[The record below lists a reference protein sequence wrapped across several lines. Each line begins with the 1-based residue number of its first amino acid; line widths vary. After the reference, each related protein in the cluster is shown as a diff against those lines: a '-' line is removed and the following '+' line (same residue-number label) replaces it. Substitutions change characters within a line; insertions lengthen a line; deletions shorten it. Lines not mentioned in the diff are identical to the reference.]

1 MLIEEV
7 PFKVF
12 LERNP
17 HLKNRPINEQSFHYH
32 DYISKCQVQ
41 LRYMIECG
49 GQGASSTT
57 SEGGGPVTDTYFILQ
72 ENADYVLQEDGDKLI
87 WTI

>member
-1 MLIEEV
+1 M
-7 PFKVF
+7 
-12 LERNP
+12 
-17 HLKNRPINEQSFHYH
+17 
-32 DYISKCQVQ
+32 Q

-87 WTI
+87 WLI

>member
-17 HLKNRPINEQSFHYH
+17 HLKNRPLNEQSFHYH
-32 DYISKCQVQ
+32 DYISKCQMQ
-41 LRYMIECG
+41 LRYMIEFG
-49 GQGASSTT
+49 TGKYTT
-57 SEGGGPVTDTYFILQ
+57 SVEDGISDTYFILQ
-72 ENADYVLQEDGDKLI
+72 ENADYLLQEDGDKLI
-87 WTI
+87 WLI

>member
-1 MLIEEV
+1 MILEEV

-12 LERNP
+12 IERNP
-17 HLKNRPINEQSFHYH
+17 HLKNRPLNEQSFHYH
-32 DYISKCQVQ
+32 DYLSKCQMM

-49 GQGASSTT
+49 GAGSTT
-57 SEGGGPVTDTYFILQ
+57 TSDEGDTPSEPYFLLQ
-72 ENADYVLQEDGDKLI
+72 ENSDYLLQEDEDRII

>member
-7 PFKVF
+7 PFRVF

-17 HLKNRPINEQSFHYH
+17 HLKNRPLNEQSFHYH
-32 DYISKCQVQ
+32 DYISKCQMQ

-49 GQGASSTT
+49 TGKG
-57 SEGGGPVTDTYFILQ
+57 DTYFILQ
-72 ENADYVLQEDGDKLI
+72 ENDDFLLQENGEKLI
-87 WTI
+87 WKL

>member
-1 MLIEEV
+1 MLFEEV
-7 PFKVF
+7 PFIVF

-32 DYISKCQVQ
+32 DYISQCQMQ

-49 GQGASSTT
+49 DGIG
-57 SEGGGPVTDTYFILQ
+57 DTNFILQ
-72 ENADYVLQEDGDKLI
+72 ENDDFLLQEDGYKLI
-87 WTI
+87 WKL

>member
-7 PFKVF
+7 PFSVF

-17 HLKNRPINEQSFHYH
+17 HLKNRPLNEQSFHYH
-32 DYISKCQVQ
+32 DYISKCQMQ

-49 GQGASSTT
+49 TGKSDTQVGEAVS
-57 SEGGGPVTDTYFILQ
+57 DTYFILQ
-72 ENADYVLQEDGDKLI
+72 ENADYLLQEDGDKLI
-87 WTI
+87 WLI